1 MSQVN
6 QIVSMRL
13 GARSSSSPPIVFVID
28 EDPAVRHTVESAAL
42 GAGWQPRAFASATEF
57 LAQPRIMTPGC
68 LILDVALPDLSGLEV
83 QRLVADR
90 PELPIVF
97 LTAVREVSTTVQAMR
112 AGAVEFLTKPCI
124 SQILVRAIEHAVNRS
139 RQALAEETG
148 RCALRERYA
157 ALSPRER
164 EVMGWVIAGLL
175 NKQIAGELGI
185 SEITVKAHRGK
196 LMRKMVARS
205 VAELVTMALRL
216 QLTPDVNRSRRR
228 TAETAEKSGWLPRF
242 DQRPRRAA
250 ILGEPAAT
258 GAIA

>member
-1 MSQVN
+1 MGQVN

-13 GARSSSSPPIVFVID
+13 GTRSSSGPPIVFVID

-57 LAQPRIMTPGC
+57 LAQPRILTPGC

-83 QRLVADR
+83 QRLLADR

-97 LTAVREVSTTVQAMR
+97 LTAVREVATTVQAMR

-139 RQALAEETG
+139 RQALAEETE
-148 RCALRERYA
+148 RCALRDRYA
-157 ALSPRER
+157 SLSPRER
-164 EVMGWVIAGLL
+164 EVMGGVIAGLL

-185 SEITVKAHRGK
+185 SEITVKAHRGRV
-196 LMRKMVARS
+196 MRKMVARS
-205 VAELVTMALRL
+205 VAELVGMALTL
-216 QLTPDVNRSRRR
+216 QLARDVNRSRRR
-228 TAETAEKSGWLPRF
+228 TADIADKSGWLPRF
-242 DQRPRRAA
+242 ERGQR
-250 ILGEPAAT
+250 LAAT
-258 GAIA
+258 LGPQAAAGAIA